1 MMQKVT
7 RELLKSSSLIA
18 AVRKNG
24 FAAAASSDPIQKL
37 FLDKI
42 KEYAQKSTAA
52 PNGLVDSNQQTAK
65 LLEDE
70 LGRFLILLIF
80 SLIFSYPKDNQF
92 EDDSNRSLFYL
103 LLSLAKPERVRN
115 NFQIKKGEETTI
127 TSKFNDADVKYEI

>member
-7 RELLKSSSLIA
+7 RELLKNSALIA

-42 KEYAQKSTAA
+42 KDYAQKSTSA

-65 LLEDE
+65 ALEDE
-70 LGRFLILLIF
+70 LGK
-80 SLIFSYPKDNQF
+80 S
-92 EDDSNRSLFYL
+92 
-103 LLSLAKPERVRN
+103 SLADCQPLKREPKSV
-115 NFQIKKGEETTI
+115 
-127 TSKFNDADVKYEI
+127 